1 MTARTGGRTPSGG
14 RRAARKRTP
23 RAKRYDTPL
32 PKAPKADDPPVDPK
46 TGELVLFDK
55 LDTLAD
61 IEAREP
67 DSKEIWYS
75 HSILTSTLFPSTQP
89 KPDVPFVSKSNGT
102 YSYMLEAGVDPEKLV
117 RKYPYGKYP
126 RLLMAW
132 MAKQIRAC
140 GGKKTDVVDP
150 EKHQI
155 TIPTIYQLC
164 EEMGVPRGGRTAD
177 ALREQLRLLLACHIS
192 IRRTTGF
199 AGSVVSDTVS
209 MPLVKASRNVRNK
222 HNEDLSGAT
231 FILTDEVY
239 ERLKNESAPFDT
251 RVSSY
256 LLSGRSVLP
265 YDLYVWL
272 NGSMNRLKHDMV
284 ISWQWLYERFGD
296 GISDESNF
304 RKAFRRA
311 LNKVVEVYPTVNV
324 EIRRGDGIVLH
335 PSPTSIARQ
344 GRAPSRE
351 ILD

>member
-1 MTARTGGRTPSGG
+1 MTTKNSANGGSVSRG
-14 RRAARKRTP
+14 RS
-23 RAKRYDTPL
+23 RAKKTNGKQYETPL
-32 PKAPKADDPPVDPK
+32 SDVHDEQEQPVDPK
-46 TGELVLFDK
+46 TGALVLFDK

-75 HSILTSTLFPSTQP
+75 HSILTSTLFPSSQP
-89 KPDVPFVSKSNGT
+89 RPEVPFVSKSNGQF
-102 YSYMLEAGVDPEKLV
+102 SYMLEAGVDPEKLV

-140 GGKKTDVVDP
+140 GGKKTDIVDP

-164 EEMGVPRGGRTAD
+164 EEMGVPRGGRTAE

-222 HNEDLSGAT
+222 HNEDYSGAT

-251 RVSSY
+251 RVSAY

-265 YDLYVWL
+265 YDVYVWL

-284 ISWQWLYERFGD
+284 ISWEWLYDRFGD
-296 GISDESNF
+296 GIADEANF
-304 RKAFRRA
+304 RKAFRKA
-311 LNKVVEVYPTVNV
+311 LNKVMEVYPTVNV
-324 EIRRGDGIVLH
+324 EFQRGDGIILH
-335 PSPTSIARQ
+335 PSPTSIAKQ
-344 GRAPSRE
+344 GRAPRRE
-351 ILD
+351 VLD